1 MSVFD
6 GTTMKDDI
14 VSRLL
19 GGETDLETSRYLDRL
34 VELSQVEEAEHQF
47 LIDPFD
53 RSVALVVQMFHNSD
67 LDPWDV
73 DLSVFLELFN
83 QRINDSENIDLPT
96 CGRLVRMAWSILRG
110 QASTLLERQERSL
123 IDDDVEDTWDFEDSW
138 ETEFSDED
146 YNFSVGVLT
155 GAASDVL
162 PSMFEGRIHREEGRP
177 VTLGELLM
185 GLQAAGRLSE
195 EQKIREKIAKER
207 REANEKAR
215 ARFGGSLHVENL
227 EDDLKRTWDALR
239 SRTLE
244 EKQSTDL
251 KDIVEVLTQKSID
264 SGLSAEEAKSEAQV
278 TALVSSLFLTHR
290 GYAEVSQDSEGK
302 ISLKNLHLNDDDFS
316 DLTNR
321 INPKVRH
328 TEGVLINE

>member
-1 MSVFD
+1 
-6 GTTMKDDI
+6 MKDDI

-19 GGETDLETSRYLDRL
+19 GGEADLETNRYLDRL
-34 VELSQVEEAEHQF
+34 VELSLVEEAEHQF

-53 RSVALVVQMFHNSD
+53 RSVALVFQMFHNTD

-110 QASTLLERQERSL
+110 QASSLLERQEKSL
-123 IDDDVEDTWDFEDSW
+123 VDDELDDTWEFEDSW
-138 ETEFSDED
+138 ESEFSDED

-155 GAASDVL
+155 GAANEVL
-162 PSMFEGRIHREEGRP
+162 PTMFEGRIHREEGRP

-244 EKQSTDL
+244 EKESTDL
-251 KDIVEVLTQKSID
+251 SEIVEVLEKNSID
-264 SGLSAEEAKSEAQV
+264 SGLGAEDAKSEAQV
-278 TALVSSLFLTHR
+278 TALISSLFLTHR
-290 GYAEVSQDSEGK
+290 GYAEVSQDLDGN
-302 ISLKNLHLNDDDFS
+302 ISLKNLHLRDDDFS
-316 DLTNR
+316 VLTDR
-321 INPKVRH
+321 LNPKVRLN
-328 TEGVLINE
+328 EGVMSND

>member
-1 MSVFD
+1 MR
-6 GTTMKDDI
+6 DDI

-19 GGETDLETSRYLDRL
+19 GGDTDLETNRYLDRL
-34 VELSQVEEAEHQF
+34 VELSRVEEAEHQF

-53 RSVALVVQMFHNSD
+53 RSVALVFQLFQNSD

-73 DLSVFLELFN
+73 DLSVFLDLFTE
-83 QRINDSENIDLPT
+83 RINNSENIDLPT

-110 QASTLLERQERSL
+110 QASSLIERQERSL
-123 IDDDVEDTWDFEDSW
+123 IEEEIDDNWEFEESW
-138 ETEFSDED
+138 ESEFSDED

-155 GAASDVL
+155 GAADEVL

-195 EQKIREKIAKER
+195 EQRMREQIAKER

-215 ARFGGSLHVENL
+215 VRFGGSLHVENL

-239 SRTLE
+239 SRTISNE
-244 EKQSTDL
+244 STDL
-251 KDIVEVLTQKSID
+251 SEIVDVLRENSVR
-264 SGLSAEEAKSEAQV
+264 SGISREEAESEAQV

-290 GYAEVSQDSEGK
+290 GYAEVSQDDEGN
-302 ISLKNLHLNDDDFS
+302 ISLKNLHLDDDDFS
-316 DLTNR
+316 TLTNR
-321 INPKVRH
+321 INPKSKIP
-328 TEGVLINE
+328 GGLLFNE

>member
-1 MSVFD
+1 
-6 GTTMKDDI
+6 MKDDI

-19 GGETDLETSRYLDRL
+19 GGEADLETNRYLDRL
-34 VELSQVEEAEHQF
+34 VELSLVEEAEHQF

-53 RSVALVVQMFHNSD
+53 RSVALVFQMFHNTD

-110 QASTLLERQERSL
+110 QASSLLERQEKSL
-123 IDDDVEDTWDFEDSW
+123 IDEEVEETWDFEDSW
-138 ETEFSDED
+138 ESEFSDED
-146 YNFSVGVLT
+146 YNFSVVVLT

-162 PSMFEGRIHREEGRP
+162 PTMFEGRIHREEGRP

-195 EQKIREKIAKER
+195 EQKMREKIAKER

-244 EKQSTDL
+244 EKESTNL
-251 KDIVEVLTQKSID
+251 SEIVEVLEKSSID
-264 SGLSAEEAKSEAQV
+264 SGLSAEDAKSEAQV
-278 TALVSSLFLTHR
+278 TALISSLFLTHR
-290 GYAEVSQDSEGK
+290 GYAEVSQDLDGN
-302 ISLKNLHLNDDDFS
+302 ISLKNLHLRDDDFS
-316 DLTNR
+316 ALTNR
-321 INPKVRH
+321 LNPKVRI
-328 TEGVLINE
+328 TEGVISNE

>member
-6 GTTMKDDI
+6 GSTMRDDI

-19 GGETDLETSRYLDRL
+19 GGEADLETSQYLDRL
-34 VELSQVEEAEHQF
+34 VELSLVEEAEHQF

-53 RSVALVVQMFHNSD
+53 RSVALVFQMFQNSD

-96 CGRLVRMAWSILRG
+96 CGRLVRMAWTILRG

-123 IDDDVEDTWDFEDSW
+123 IDEEVEDSWDFEDSW

-146 YNFSVGVLT
+146 YNFSIGVLT

-195 EQKIREKIAKER
+195 EQKMREQIAKER

-239 SRTLE
+239 SRTVE
-244 EKQSTDL
+244 EKTTTNLS
-251 KDIVEVLTQKSID
+251 DIVEVLKENSIQ
-264 SGLSAEEAKSEAQV
+264 SGLSSEEAESEAQV

-290 GYAEVSQDSEGK
+290 GYAEVSQDLDGQIK
-302 ISLKNLHLNDDDFS
+302 LKNLHFEDDDFS
-316 DLTNR
+316 TLTNR
-321 INPKVRH
+321 INPKASIH
-328 TEGVLINE
+328 EGAIMNE

>member
-19 GGETDLETSRYLDRL
+19 GGDTDLETSRYLDRL
-34 VELSQVEEAEHQF
+34 VELSKVEEAEHQF

-53 RSVALVVQMFHNSD
+53 RSVALVFQMFHNSD

-110 QASTLLERQERSL
+110 QASTLLERQEKSL
-123 IDDDVEDTWDFEDSW
+123 VDDEIEDSWDFEDTW

-162 PSMFEGRIHREEGRP
+162 PGMFEGRIHRDEGRP

-195 EQKIREKIAKER
+195 EQKIREQIAKER

-239 SRTLE
+239 SRTLQE
-244 EKQSTDL
+244 NDSTDL
-251 KDIVEVLTQKSID
+251 SDIVEVLKQNSIQ
-264 SGLSAEEAKSEAQV
+264 SGLSVEEAKSEAQV

-290 GYAEVSQDSEGK
+290 GYAEVSQDSNGK
-302 ISLKNLHLNDDDFS
+302 ISLKNLHLKDDDFS
-316 DLTNR
+316 ELSHR
-321 INPKVRH
+321 LNPKVRQ
-328 TEGVLINE
+328 TEGVLLND

>member
-1 MSVFD
+1 MR
-6 GTTMKDDI
+6 DDI

-19 GGETDLETSRYLDRL
+19 GGDTDLETNRYLDRL
-34 VELSQVEEAEHQF
+34 VELSRVEEAEHQF

-53 RSVALVVQMFHNSD
+53 RSVALVFQLFQNSD

-73 DLSVFLELFN
+73 DLSVFLDLFTE
-83 QRINDSENIDLPT
+83 RINNSENIDLPT

-110 QASTLLERQERSL
+110 QASSLIERQERSL
-123 IDDDVEDTWDFEDSW
+123 IEEEIDDNWEFEESW
-138 ETEFSDED
+138 ESEFSDED

-155 GAASDVL
+155 GAADEVL

-195 EQKIREKIAKER
+195 EQRMREQIAKER

-215 ARFGGSLHVENL
+215 VRFGGSLHVENL

-239 SRTLE
+239 SRTISNE
-244 EKQSTDL
+244 STDL
-251 KDIVEVLTQKSID
+251 SEIVDILRENSVR
-264 SGLSAEEAKSEAQV
+264 SGISREEAESEAQV

-290 GYAEVSQDSEGK
+290 GYAEVSQDDEGN
-302 ISLKNLHLNDDDFS
+302 ISLKNLHLDDDDFS
-316 DLTNR
+316 TLTNR
-321 INPKVRH
+321 INPKSKIP
-328 TEGVLINE
+328 GGLLFNE

>member
-1 MSVFD
+1 
-6 GTTMKDDI
+6 
-14 VSRLL
+14 
-19 GGETDLETSRYLDRL
+19 
-34 VELSQVEEAEHQF
+34 VELSLVEEAEHQF

-53 RSVALVVQMFHNSD
+53 RSVALVFQMFHNTD

-110 QASTLLERQERSL
+110 QASSLLERQEKSL
-123 IDDDVEDTWDFEDSW
+123 IDEEVEETWDFEDSW
-138 ETEFSDED
+138 ESEFSDED

-162 PSMFEGRIHREEGRP
+162 PTMFEGRIHREEGRP

-195 EQKIREKIAKER
+195 EQKMREKIAKER

-244 EKQSTDL
+244 EKESTNL
-251 KDIVEVLTQKSID
+251 SEIVEVLEKSSID
-264 SGLSAEEAKSEAQV
+264 SGLSAEDAKSEAQV
-278 TALVSSLFLTHR
+278 TALISSLFLTHR
-290 GYAEVSQDSEGK
+290 GYAEVSQDLDGN
-302 ISLKNLHLNDDDFS
+302 ISLKNLHLRDDDFS
-316 DLTNR
+316 ALTNR
-321 INPKVRH
+321 LNPKVRI
-328 TEGVLINE
+328 TEGVISNE

>member
-1 MSVFD
+1 MR
-6 GTTMKDDI
+6 DDI

-19 GGETDLETSRYLDRL
+19 GGDTDLETNRYLDRL
-34 VELSQVEEAEHQF
+34 VELSRVEEAEHQF

-53 RSVALVVQMFHNSD
+53 RSVALVFQLFQNSD

-73 DLSVFLELFN
+73 DLSVFLDLFTE
-83 QRINDSENIDLPT
+83 RINNSENIDLPT

-110 QASTLLERQERSL
+110 QASSLIERQERSL
-123 IDDDVEDTWDFEDSW
+123 IEEEIDDTWEFEETW
-138 ETEFSDED
+138 ESEFSDED

-155 GAASDVL
+155 GAADEVL

-195 EQKIREKIAKER
+195 EQRMREQIAKER

-215 ARFGGSLHVENL
+215 VRFGGSLHVENL

-239 SRTLE
+239 SRTISNE
-244 EKQSTDL
+244 STDL
-251 KDIVEVLTQKSID
+251 SEIVDVLRENSVR
-264 SGLSAEEAKSEAQV
+264 SGISREEAESEAQV

-290 GYAEVSQDSEGK
+290 GYAEVSQDDEGN
-302 ISLKNLHLNDDDFS
+302 ISLKNLHLDDDDFS
-316 DLTNR
+316 TLTNR
-321 INPKVRH
+321 INPKSKIP
-328 TEGVLINE
+328 GGLLFNE

>member
-1 MSVFD
+1 MR
-6 GTTMKDDI
+6 DDI

-19 GGETDLETSRYLDRL
+19 GGDADLDTNRYLDRL
-34 VELSQVEEAEHQF
+34 VELSKVEEAEHQF

-53 RSVALVVQMFHNSD
+53 RSVALVFQLFHNSD

-73 DLSVFLELFN
+73 DLSVFLELFSE
-83 QRINDSENIDLPT
+83 RINNSENIDLPT

-110 QASTLLERQERSL
+110 QASTLIERQERSL
-123 IDDDVEDTWDFEDSW
+123 IDEEIEDTWDFEDTW
-138 ETEFSDED
+138 ESDFSDED

-155 GAASDVL
+155 GAADEVL

-195 EQKIREKIAKER
+195 EQRMREQIAKER

-215 ARFGGSLHVENL
+215 VRFGGSLHVENL

-239 SRTLE
+239 SRTISNE
-244 EKQSTDL
+244 STDL
-251 KDIVEVLTQKSID
+251 SEIVDVLRENSVR
-264 SGLSAEEAKSEAQV
+264 SGISREETESEAQV

-290 GYAEVSQDSEGK
+290 GYAEVSQDDEGN
-302 ISLKNLHLNDDDFS
+302 ISLKNLHLDDDDFS
-316 DLTNR
+316 TLTNR
-321 INPKVRH
+321 INPKSKIP
-328 TEGVLINE
+328 GGLLFNE

>member
-1 MSVFD
+1 
-6 GTTMKDDI
+6 MKDDI

-19 GGETDLETSRYLDRL
+19 GGEADLETNRYLDRL
-34 VELSQVEEAEHQF
+34 VELSLVEEAEHQF

-53 RSVALVVQMFHNSD
+53 RSVALVFQMFHNTD

-83 QRINDSENIDLPT
+83 QRINESENIDLPT

-110 QASTLLERQERSL
+110 QASSLLERQERSL
-123 IDDDVEDTWDFEDSW
+123 IDEEVEETWDFEDSW
-138 ETEFSDED
+138 ESEFSDED

-162 PSMFEGRIHREEGRP
+162 PTMLEGRIHREEGRP

-195 EQKIREKIAKER
+195 EQKMREEIAKER

-244 EKQSTDL
+244 EKESTNL
-251 KDIVEVLTQKSID
+251 SEIVEVLEKGSID
-264 SGLSAEEAKSEAQV
+264 SGLSIEDAKSEAQV
-278 TALVSSLFLTHR
+278 TALISSLFLTHR
-290 GYAEVSQDSEGK
+290 GYAEVSQDLNGN
-302 ISLKNLHLNDDDFS
+302 ISLKNLHLRDDDFS
-316 DLTNR
+316 TLTHR
-321 INPKVRH
+321 LNPKVRL
-328 TEGVLINE
+328 TERVISNE

>member
-6 GTTMKDDI
+6 GSTMRDDI

-19 GGETDLETSRYLDRL
+19 GGEEDLETSRYLDRL
-34 VELSQVEEAEHQF
+34 VELSMVEEAEHQF
-47 LIDPFD
+47 LTDPFD
-53 RSVALVVQMFHNSD
+53 RSVALVFQMFQNSD

-73 DLSVFLELFN
+73 DLSIFLELFN

-96 CGRLVRMAWSILRG
+96 CGRLVRMAWTILRG

-123 IDDDVEDTWDFEDSW
+123 IEEEVEDTWDFEDTW
-138 ETEFSDED
+138 ESEFSDED

-155 GAASDVL
+155 GAASEVL
-162 PSMFEGRIHREEGRP
+162 PSMFEGRIHRDEGRP

-195 EQKIREKIAKER
+195 EQKMREQIAKER

-239 SRTLE
+239 SRTLDDM
-244 EKQSTDL
+244 QTTNLS
-251 KDIVEVLTQKSID
+251 DIVEVLKSNSIE
-264 SGLSAEEAKSEAQV
+264 SGLSSKEAESEAQV

-290 GYAEVSQDSEGK
+290 GYAEVSQDLDGQIK
-302 ISLKNLHLNDDDFS
+302 LKNLHLEEDDFS
-316 DLTNR
+316 VLTNR
-321 INPKVRH
+321 INPKVSIH
-328 TEGVLINE
+328 EGAVINE